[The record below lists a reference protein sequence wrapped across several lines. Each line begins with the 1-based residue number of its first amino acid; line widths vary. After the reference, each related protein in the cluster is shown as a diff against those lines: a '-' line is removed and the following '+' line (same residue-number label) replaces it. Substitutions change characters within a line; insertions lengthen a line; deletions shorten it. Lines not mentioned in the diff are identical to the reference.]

1 MGVVEED
8 VGRKKK
14 ETDRADGWSRT
25 ETKHLRAVPGKRE
38 RRKKGKRKVLV
49 SAGCGCQAMTGNRR
63 EKAADQARWVPPDRW
78 STTIIHCLGGRHLS
92 DK

>member
-25 ETKHLRAVPGKRE
+25 ETKHLRAVPWKRE

-49 SAGCGCQAMTGNRR
+49 
-63 EKAADQARWVPPDRW
+63 
-78 STTIIHCLGGRHLS
+78 
-92 DK
+92 